1 MAVEKMSLAKALNES
16 LRKALD
22 TDPKVLIMGEDV
34 GKLGGVF
41 RITDGL
47 QKDFGEGRVI
57 DTPLAESGIV
67 GTAIGLAL
75 RGYRP
80 IVEIQFDGFVFPAY
94 DQIVTQLAKMHARAL
109 GKVKMPV
116 VIRIPYG
123 GGIGAVEHH
132 SESPEALF
140 AHVAGLK
147 VVSPSNA
154 SDAYWMMQQA
164 VQSDDPIIFF
174 EPKRRYWDKGELDTE
189 SIPGPLHKAAVAREG
204 SDLTLVA
211 YGPMVKV
218 CLEAA
223 AAAQEEG
230 KSVEVLDLRSMSPID
245 FDAVQASV
253 EKTGLLVVVH
263 EAPVFY
269 GSGAEIAARITERCF
284 YHLEAPV
291 LRVGG
296 YHAPTRRP
304 GWRTSTC
311 RVSTGCSMPSTA
323 RWRTEERVV
332 TTMTETSARFRE
344 FKMPDVGEGLTEAEI
359 LKWFVQPGD
368 TVTDGQVVCEVE
380 TAKAAVELPI
390 PFDGVVHEL
399 RFPEGTTVDVGEVI
413 IAVDVAPG
421 SGDAPAEPEPVQE
434 AVAEPAAEEAP
445 KGRQPV
451 LVGYGVAESSTKR
464 RARKGAEIPG
474 PAAAAAQAE
483 INGHRAKVAESRPL
497 AKPPVRKLAK
507 DLGIDLAT
515 VTPTGEG
522 GVITREDVHAAAA
535 PAPAE
540 APVRAE
546 EAVAAPAPVE
556 AVAPVGRETRIP
568 VKGVRKAIAQAMVG
582 SAFTAPHVT
591 EFVTVDVTRTMKLV
605 AELKEDKDM
614 AGVRVNPLLV
624 IAKALLVAI
633 KRNPAVNAAWDE
645 ANQEIVQKHYVNL
658 GIAAATPRGLIVPNI
673 KDAHDKT
680 LPELGA
686 ALADLVSTAREGK
699 TSPAAMAG
707 GTVTITNVGVFGV
720 DTGTPILNPGESAI
734 LAVGAI
740 KLQPW
745 VHKGKVKPRQVTT
758 LALSFDHRL
767 VDGELGS
774 KVLADVAAILEQPK
788 RLITWG

>member
-1 MAVEKMSLAKALNES
+1 M
-16 LRKALD
+16 
-22 TDPKVLIMGEDV
+22 
-34 GKLGGVF
+34 
-41 RITDGL
+41 
-47 QKDFGEGRVI
+47 
-57 DTPLAESGIV
+57 
-67 GTAIGLAL
+67 
-75 RGYRP
+75 
-80 IVEIQFDGFVFPAY
+80 
-94 DQIVTQLAKMHARAL
+94 
-109 GKVKMPV
+109 
-116 VIRIPYG
+116 
-123 GGIGAVEHH
+123 
-132 SESPEALF
+132 
-140 AHVAGLK
+140 
-147 VVSPSNA
+147 
-154 SDAYWMMQQA
+154 
-164 VQSDDPIIFF
+164 
-174 EPKRRYWDKGELDTE
+174 
-189 SIPGPLHKAAVAREG
+189 
-204 SDLTLVA
+204 
-211 YGPMVKV
+211 
-218 CLEAA
+218 
-223 AAAQEEG
+223 
-230 KSVEVLDLRSMSPID
+230 
-245 FDAVQASV
+245 
-253 EKTGLLVVVH
+253 
-263 EAPVFY
+263 
-269 GSGAEIAARITERCF
+269 
-284 YHLEAPV
+284 
-291 LRVGG
+291 
-296 YHAPTRRP
+296 
-304 GWRTSTC
+304 
-311 RVSTGCSMPSTA
+311 
-323 RWRTEERVV
+323 

-359 LKWFVQPGD
+359 LKWYVQPGD

-399 RFPEGTTVDVGEVI
+399 RFPEGTTVDVGQVI
-413 IAVDVAPG
+413 IAVDVVPGGGEAAEPVAP
-421 SGDAPAEPEPVQE
+421 AAAEPEP
-434 AVAEPAAEEAP
+434 AAEPEAP

-464 RARKGAEIPG
+464 RARKGTEP
-474 PAAAAAQAE
+474 PAAAAAAIQGE
-483 INGHRAKVAESRPL
+483 LNGHATVAADVPAPTVATVVPESRPL

-515 VTPTGEG
+515 VTPTGPG
-522 GVITREDVHAAAA
+522 GIITREDVHAAAA
-535 PAPAE
+535 PVPAPASVPT
-540 APVRAE
+540 APAAVA
-546 EAVAAPAPVE
+546 EAVAVPVAAAPVPG
-556 AVAPVGRETRIP
+556 ARETRIP

-605 AELKEDKDM
+605 GELKEDKDM
-614 AGVRVNPLLV
+614 AGVRVNPLLI

-633 KRNPAVNAAWDE
+633 KRNPEVNAAWDE

-680 LPELGA
+680 LPQLAA
-686 ALADLVSTAREGK
+686 ALGELVTTAREGK

-788 RLITWG
+788 RLITWA